1 MKKNLHYPWMLL
13 CACAVSLTAAATP
26 VTPDQALQRAIG
38 QASSSKMKKKPAK
51 GTARLA
57 HTFRATTE
65 QEPTLYVFNKGTGDG
80 YMITP
85 ADDRFPALLG
95 YGDNG
100 DFNIDEISPAMK
112 SFIED
117 YSREIDYAIKNETE
131 DSRTSAIASPGWEP
145 IAPLLKSKWDQGNP
159 YNLCSPP
166 LEVIDATGSPT
177 GQQIPTVTGCVA
189 TSMAQ
194 VMYYHKWPD
203 VGVGSNSYEWKTYSD
218 VLAKQLKCDFSQM
231 RFDWDNM
238 LDTYSYDQNGNPTW
252 SEAQAKAVADLM
264 YACGISVNMSY
275 NMEQAGGSGAVSRQ
289 QSFGG
294 SLKLR

>member
-1 MKKNLHYPWMLL
+1 MQSQVKSLWFHLLKFPFMKKNLHYPWMLL

-112 SFIED
+112 AS
-117 YSREIDYAIKNETE
+117 SRIIHAKSIMRSKT
-131 DSRTSAIASPGWEP
+131 RQKIP
-145 IAPLLKSKWDQGNP
+145 APPPSHLRDGN
-159 YNLCSPP
+159 L
-166 LEVIDATGSPT
+166 
-177 GQQIPTVTGCVA
+177 
-189 TSMAQ
+189 
-194 VMYYHKWPD
+194 
-203 VGVGSNSYEWKTYSD
+203 
-218 VLAKQLKCDFSQM
+218 
-231 RFDWDNM
+231 
-238 LDTYSYDQNGNPTW
+238 
-252 SEAQAKAVADLM
+252 
-264 YACGISVNMSY
+264 
-275 NMEQAGGSGAVSRQ
+275 
-289 QSFGG
+289 
-294 SLKLR
+294 

>member
-1 MKKNLHYPWMLL
+1 
-13 CACAVSLTAAATP
+13 
-26 VTPDQALQRAIG
+26 
-38 QASSSKMKKKPAK
+38 MKKKPAK

-117 YSREIDYAIKNETE
+117 YSREIDYAIKNR
-131 DSRTSAIASPGWEP
+131 DRRFPHLRHRISGWEP

-159 YNLCSPP
+159 YNLCSPRLKSSTQPVLLQDSKYLP
-166 LEVIDATGSPT
+166 LPDASP
-177 GQQIPTVTGCVA
+177 
-189 TSMAQ
+189 
-194 VMYYHKWPD
+194 HRWH
-203 VGVGSNSYEWKTYSD
+203 
-218 VLAKQLKCDFSQM
+218 
-231 RFDWDNM
+231 R
-238 LDTYSYDQNGNPTW
+238 
-252 SEAQAKAVADLM
+252 
-264 YACGISVNMSY
+264 
-275 NMEQAGGSGAVSRQ
+275 
-289 QSFGG
+289 
-294 SLKLR
+294 